1 MSGPP
6 TGMSPAEM
14 REFAT
19 IQAEENARVARLS
32 GAGSTGGVDDGSPAF
47 KKAKAEAE
55 ALANSFSN
63 LAGNLN
69 LGYQG
74 MSVYNASISQGAA
87 TFGSVLSALGPLGTA
102 FKALGVGV
110 GEYAILVTK
119 QTDALYKSYQEI
131 SSVGA
136 GGKEGLQGV
145 FNTMQ
150 QFGLGIGEL
159 PKFNAM
165 VKENSESLAAFGG
178 SVQSGLKTFANLSE
192 GVKRTG
198 LQSELLALGISEEAQ
213 LKGLSSFLKTT
224 TQLGTSQ
231 RVLSMTTEQQS
242 KAASD
247 YIKQQDVVTR
257 LTGATAQQQEK
268 ALEQAMSNDRFAADR
283 YLKEQ
288 EFDKLMASGQTEA
301 AAALRKSIQATDAVL
316 VAVPESMKTGFQ
328 DVIAGV
334 GTQTEEGR
342 KILNAIGEDGRKALL
357 DQTKTAAEKLE
368 IISNA
373 AKVSAGDNA
382 AFINAAGKQDFLPA
396 FNAIIQLAGKQYNT
410 AEGKK
415 VDDKQ
420 KDQAAGNVELTL
432 ANYNAMVQE
441 QVDITR
447 KFQNTIQLG
456 MQPLSTAMVKA
467 TEFIDK
473 MAGAIPGSSGIART
487 GSQTYINDK
496 EYKERGETELLEQ
509 RQKLS
514 PVLDPDYAAAIR
526 KDLKD
531 DLKAVGDTY
540 HDFLDALKNR
550 MGEWKNDIL
559 KLNPFK
565 TPLSSASPSSQ
576 VPESTIT
583 RQSMDSML
591 AMARNLGGPNN
602 NYSPSLTNAVYTPP
616 VSSEQEGSKYS
627 AATELA
633 TQYSRDQ
640 IVAFADMAK
649 KLDDMIALMGKSV
662 NIQGDTLRATY
673 NA

>member
-1 MSGPP
+1 MSGSLPP
-6 TGMSPAEM
+6 SGMSQSEM
-14 REFAT
+14 REYAR
-19 IQAEENARVARLS
+19 IAAEENAMYNRIS
-32 GAGSTGGVDDGSPAF
+32 GSGGAGAGDGSPAAL
-47 KKAKAEAE
+47 KAQAEA
-55 ALANSFSN
+55 AKLADSFAN

-87 TFGSVLSALGPLGTA
+87 TFGAVLNMLGPLGTA
-102 FKALGVGV
+102 FKALGIGV
-110 GEYAILVTK
+110 GEYAISVNK

-150 QFGLGIGEL
+150 QFGLGIAEL

-178 SVQSGLKTFANLSE
+178 SVQSGLKTFGNLAE

-198 LQSELLALGISEEAQ
+198 LQTELLNLGISEEAQ

-242 KAASD
+242 KAAAD

-288 EFDKLMASGQTEA
+288 EFDRLMASGQTEA
-301 AAALRKSIQATDAVL
+301 AAALRKSILATDAVL

-328 DVIAGV
+328 DVIANV

-415 VDDKQ
+415 VDTGQ
-420 KDQAAGNVELTL
+420 KDQAAGNIELTL

-467 TEFIDK
+467 SEVIDK
-473 MAGAIPGSSGIART
+473 MAGVIPGSSGIART

-496 EYKERGETELLEQ
+496 ENKERGEPVVEL
-509 RQKLS
+509 RQKFET
-514 PVLDPDYAAAIR
+514 VLDRDQAAAIR
-526 KDLKD
+526 TDINN

-540 HDFLDALKNR
+540 HEFLDALKNR

-565 TPLSSASPSSQ
+565 PSSSSTSS
-576 VPESTIT
+576 PASTRLSESAIT
-583 RQSMDSML
+583 RQTMDSML
-591 AMARNLGGPNN
+591 AMARIGGPNN
-602 NYSPSLTNAVYTPP
+602 NYTPSLTNAVYNPP
-616 VSSEQEGSKYS
+616 PGSEQETVRNINND
-627 AATELA
+627 AA
-633 TQYSRDQ
+633 QYNREQ
-640 IVAFADMAK
+640 IVAFVDMAK

>member
-1 MSGPP
+1 
-6 TGMSPAEM
+6 M
-14 REFAT
+14 REYAR
-19 IQAEENARVARLS
+19 IAAEENAMYNRIS
-32 GAGSTGGVDDGSPAF
+32 GSGGAGAGDGSPAAL
-47 KKAKAEAE
+47 KAQAEA
-55 ALANSFSN
+55 AKLADSFAN

-87 TFGSVLSALGPLGTA
+87 TFGAVLNMLGPLGTA
-102 FKALGVGV
+102 FKALGIGV
-110 GEYAILVTK
+110 GEYAISVNK

-150 QFGLGIGEL
+150 QFGLGIAEL

-178 SVQSGLKTFANLSE
+178 SVQSGLKTFGNLAE

-198 LQSELLALGISEEAQ
+198 LQTELLNLGISEEAQ

-242 KAASD
+242 KAAAD

-288 EFDKLMASGQTEA
+288 EFDRLMASGQTEA
-301 AAALRKSIQATDAVL
+301 AAALRKSILATDAVL

-328 DVIAGV
+328 DVIANV

-415 VDDKQ
+415 VDTGQ
-420 KDQAAGNVELTL
+420 KDQAAGNIELTL

-467 TEFIDK
+467 SEVIDK
-473 MAGAIPGSSGIART
+473 MAGVIPGSSGIART

-496 EYKERGETELLEQ
+496 ENKERGEPVVEL
-509 RQKLS
+509 RQKFET
-514 PVLDPDYAAAIR
+514 VLDRDQAAAIR
-526 KDLKD
+526 TDINN

-540 HDFLDALKNR
+540 HEFLDALKNR

-565 TPLSSASPSSQ
+565 PSSSSTSS
-576 VPESTIT
+576 PASTRLSESAIT
-583 RQSMDSML
+583 RQTMDSML
-591 AMARNLGGPNN
+591 AMARIGGPNN
-602 NYSPSLTNAVYTPP
+602 NYTPSLTNAVYNPP
-616 VSSEQEGSKYS
+616 PGSEQETVRNINND
-627 AATELA
+627 AA
-633 TQYSRDQ
+633 QYNREQ
-640 IVAFADMAK
+640 IVAFVDMAK